1 MSIRLE
7 RSICVELFLLAW
19 RSSTASSVI
28 FFYNLLL
35 MDLKILDCFV
45 IGKCTK

>member
-1 MSIRLE
+1 MRLE

-28 FFYNLLL
+28 FYNLLL
-35 MDLKILDCFV
+35 MDLKILDCLV
-45 IGKCTK
+45 CK